1 MPTST
6 KDTMKKLIPVLSKKE
21 KQEIF
26 AYYTVYEKYAEE
38 FSKKAT
44 EDLKNHPI
52 FGKLLRDIPKEVSA
66 ANNKMSRELQKDAI
80 KNDNW
85 QPYIEY
91 QTEQGITYAKMELDF
106 KTWYEVVSLVRN
118 YITPYLQKEYGS
130 GAELISSLNG
140 MNLFLDIAMGII
152 GEAYLQGKE
161 GIIKQVNER
170 LSSIYETTADGIF
183 VLEVEQNERYSF
195 SSVNKSFQT
204 TTGISYNMAVGKYV
218 NEIISQPSLNIALE
232 KYKKAI
238 EGKKMVR
245 WEETSQYTT
254 RLFTGEVSVTPLF
267 DEDGNCI
274 RLVGTIHDITESKR
288 AERAL
293 ADSEKRFRAL
303 IESASDGVSL
313 LGVDGK
319 IVYASPATLHILGIT
334 PEEAIGIDP
343 KDYTHPDDL
352 GPFLILLNDLLQKP
366 GGQFYHPISL

>member
-1 MPTST
+1 
-6 KDTMKKLIPVLSKKE
+6 MKKLIPVLSKKE

-170 LSSIYETTADGIF
+170 LSSIFETTADGIF

>member
-170 LSSIYETTADGIF
+170 LSSIFETTADGIF